1 MDDHVFRPIVLFDKY
16 IPVGYSE
23 PKSGVIDN
31 RLLRHF
37 AAVVEHGNVLRAAGA
52 IHISQP
58 ALTKS
63 IQNLEAELGVPLLDR
78 HPRGVTPTIYGK
90 ILFDHAKLLHNQ
102 AACAVEEIRALKEGR
117 AGHLRLGVANFA
129 IEFLPRVVARL
140 IESTPGLTCEVVD
153 GTYEDLT
160 ALVREGTLDAVVSG
174 IPPLH
179 RAEDLEHEKL
189 ISGEFV
195 VVCSAGHPL
204 AKKRRATL
212 AQLQHEHWVMA
223 NRPRAIVELWEI
235 EFRYAGLTPPPIRVQ
250 SGSMIFLRSMV
261 VQSGFVT
268 FLPRGVVAGDLAARR
283 LVAVAIPFSR
293 PARTTEGIIYRRDAV
308 HPPALRHLIDAIRE
322 EGRIVDSSR

>member
-1 MDDHVFRPIVLFDKY
+1 M
-16 IPVGYSE
+16 
-23 PKSGVIDN
+23 DN

-37 AAVVEHGNVLRAAGA
+37 VAVVEHGNVLRAAAA

-63 IQNLEAELGVPLLDR
+63 MQNLEAELGVPLLER
-78 HPRGVTPTIYGK
+78 HPRGVTPTIYGR

-102 AACAVEEIRALKEGR
+102 AARAVEEIRAVKEGR

-140 IESTPGLTCEVVD
+140 VESTPGLTYEIVD

-160 ALVREGTLDAVVSG
+160 ALVREGALDAVVSG
-174 IPPLH
+174 FPPLH

-189 ISGEFV
+189 MPGEFV
-195 VVCSAGHPL
+195 VVCRAGHPL
-204 AKKRRATL
+204 AEKRRATL
-212 AQLQHEHWVMA
+212 AEMRNEPWAMA

-235 EFRYAGLTPPPIRVQ
+235 EFRYVGLAPPPIRVQ

-261 VQSGFVT
+261 AQSGFVT
-268 FLPRGVVAGDLAARR
+268 FLPRGVVAEDLAARR
-283 LVAVAIPFSR
+283 LVAVPIPFSR
-293 PARTTEGIIYRRDAV
+293 PARTAEGIIYRRNAV

-322 EGRIVDSSR
+322 EGRIVDPDRKPRRAGSDTGRRRAR

>member
-1 MDDHVFRPIVLFDKY
+1 MGANLI
-16 IPVGYSE
+16 GME
-23 PKSGVIDN
+23 N

-37 AAVVEHGNVLRAAGA
+37 VAVVEHGNVLGAARA

-78 HPRGVTPTIYGK
+78 HSRGVTPTVYGK

-102 AACAVEEIRALKEGR
+102 AVRAAEEIRAVKEGR

-140 IESTPGLTCEVVD
+140 VESTPGLTYEIAD

-160 ALVREGTLDAVVSG
+160 ALVREGALDAVISG
-174 IPPLH
+174 FPPLH

-204 AKKRRATL
+204 AGKRRVAL
-212 AQLQHEHWVMA
+212 AQLQHERWVMA
-223 NRPRAIVELWEI
+223 NRPLAIVELWEL
-235 EFRYAGLTPPPIRVQ
+235 EFRYAGLTPPSIQIQ
-250 SGSMIFLRSMV
+250 SGSMAFLRSIV
-261 VQSGFVT
+261 LQSHFVT
-268 FLPRGVVAGDLAARR
+268 FLPRGVVAEDLTARR
-283 LVAVAIPFSR
+283 LVAIAVPLSR
-293 PARTTEGIIYRRDAV
+293 PARTIEGIIYKADAV
-308 HPPALRHLIDAIRE
+308 QPPALRQLIDAIRAE
-322 EGRIVDSSR
+322 HRAIAQN